1 MGVIVSTHIQFHKL
15 CKISESF
22 RAVTLGTEVTDVKE
36 SYTAVAVELHTRL
49 ISPEIYIPVEI
60 PVGT

>member
-1 MGVIVSTHIQFHKL
+1 MGVIMCTHIQFHKF
-15 CKISESF
+15 CEVAESF

-49 ISPEIYIPVEI
+49 ISPEIYISGEV